1 MCFRHGMSFPSNMR
15 KGDTTADIALVDVA
29 LLRSNRE
36 SPLSN
41 QKLAQYNKPVF
52 RNDYLLVFGWHFAAS
67 MTFPSM
73 VPQASAYHSM
83 RGPD

>member
-1 MCFRHGMSFPSNMR
+1 MR

-29 LLRSNRE
+29 LLCSDRE

-41 QKLAQYNKPVF
+41 QKIEQYNKPVF
-52 RNDYLLVFGWHFAAS
+52 RNDYLSVLGWHFAAS
-67 MTFPSM
+67 MTLPFM
-73 VPQASAYHSM
+73 VPQASAYHSI